1 MWEWY
6 YCVTGLIHSA
16 QVQFERLGVHY
27 HDVNYD

>member
-6 YCVTGLIHSA
+6 YCVRGLIHSA
-16 QVQFERLGVHY
+16 RVQLESLGVHY